1 MIFIKN
7 FTNEEPNDIRLELKK
22 TEEATQVNLYINA
35 SEAIPLVES
44 KIPEVYDSMNHA
56 FDYIR
61 DAKNF
66 SMEREEEG
74 SISKIVTLL
83 DNKPTE
89 VGFHVKGVK
98 TVLKKVDEES
108 TYDAEIIKYE
118 EEDEGKRH
126 YPRDVIAFLLDN
138 TIDGAP
144 VEEYQAVIDRR
155 NLGAKTSILKTEKYT
170 VILLYIKWP
179 IWSKLKHP
187 VYGYIKAVMEDGTI
201 NDTLPTA
208 FKLGY
213 SDNKITQRNQILF
226 IDIKE
231 AKDYLEESFRILR
244 ERKVER
250 QSRENNRPNNR
261 KNFRN
266 NYNND
271 GGNRPYNKN
280 GNFNNNK
287 KYRNNKVYK

>member
-7 FTNEEPNDIRLELKK
+7 FTKEASDDIRVELKK
-22 TEEATQVNLYINA
+22 TEETTQLNLYINA

-44 KIPEVYDSMNHA
+44 KIPEVFDSMNHA

-61 DAKNF
+61 DAKNY

-74 SISKIVTLL
+74 SVSKIVTLL

-108 TYDAEIIKYE
+108 IYDAEIIKYI

-155 NLGAKTSILKTEKYT
+155 NLGARTSILKTENYT

-187 VYGYIKAVMEDGTI
+187 VYGYIKAVMADGTI

-213 SDNKITQRNQILF
+213 SDNKITQRNQIF
-226 IDIKE
+226 FVDIKE
-231 AKDYLEESFRILR
+231 AKDYLDESFRILR
-244 ERKVER
+244 EKKAER

-261 KNFRN
+261 NKNYRN
-266 NYNND
+266 NYNSN
-271 GGNRPYNKN
+271 GNRSYNKN